1 VRVETGKPPNY
12 LEPYIEAARR
22 HGPGFG
28 SLLWASPVTQAARFD
43 AFTRLCDFHG
53 KSILDAGCGRADF
66 LDFLLN
72 RGIVPDHYVGL
83 EAVETL
89 AAAAERKR
97 HRNCTIV
104 RADFVCEPARLLV
117 GADLVVFSGSLN
129 TLDVESF
136 TATVHIA
143 FEAAGERLVF
153 NFLSSSSL
161 AAARFLTWHRTA
173 DVRHLAQSL
182 TSDVQSLEDYLA
194 GDCTVALRKA
204 E

>member
-1 VRVETGKPPNY
+1 MDTGKPPTY
-12 LEPYIEAARR
+12 LEPYVEAARR

-43 AFTRLCDFHG
+43 AFMRLCDFHG

-104 RADFVCEPARLLV
+104 RADFVLEPARLLV
-117 GADLVVFSGSLN
+117 GADIVVFSGSLN
-129 TLDVESF
+129 TLDVAPFS
-136 TATVHIA
+136 ATVQSA

-153 NFLSSSSL
+153 NFLSSASL
-161 AAARFLTWHRTA
+161 AAARFLTWHHTT
-173 DVRHLAQSL
+173 DVLRLARSL
-182 TSDVQSLEDYLA
+182 TPDVQSLEDYLV
-194 GDCTVALRKA
+194 GDCTVALRK
-204 E
+204 EE